1 MAKRVS
7 RDVAEEEEEEVE
19 EGVVD
24 VDDSGHGTNSEVRF
38 VKRAAVDSGR
48 DSGSPVDEVEETGE
62 EVVELLTEDEV
73 LDDEVEVTLLD
84 EEEVEETVL
93 LVVLVLV
100 LVLVLLILFVV
111 EDAELVAAALGFAG
125 ASSSAAVVR
134 QVPSR

>member
-1 MAKRVS
+1 LAKRVS

-100 LVLVLLILFVV
+100 LVLVLLVVV